1 MITKIRGIL
10 VIAFTQEIK
19 ITDIH
24 IIQVVSMNLLITKE
38 KVIPLSI
45 EMIDIDLIIKVWGL
59 SENDVIFYV
68 V

>member
-38 KVIPLSI
+38 KIIPLSI